1 MTNKQAIQIVLENK
15 DPSNAERLAAMYACD
30 DILEMDIDVWLSKD
44 VSEYLPQFPDI
55 AESLVEDLLKEDGI
69 SVERVANS
77 LTEVSRSMYYYVKFY
92 EILSSYD
99 MALSERW
106 QGERRMVCREILQ
119 RASCLAISTIE
130 SIEKQSLSFPCINHN

>member
-1 MTNKQAIQIVLENK
+1 MTNEQAIQIVLENK
-15 DPSNAERLAAMYACD
+15 NPSNAERLAAMYACD
-30 DILEMDIDVWLSKD
+30 DIIEVDIDVWLSKD

-77 LTEVSRSMYYYVKFY
+77 LTEVSRSMYHYVKFY
-92 EILSSYD
+92 ETLSSYD
-99 MALSERW
+99 TALSERW

-119 RASCLAISTIE
+119 RAVCWRQRNIE
-130 SIEKQSLSFPCINHN
+130 SVEKQSLSFPL

>member
-1 MTNKQAIQIVLENK
+1 MTNEQAIQIVLENK

-55 AESLVEDLLKEDGI
+55 AESLVEDLLKEDSI

-77 LTEVSRSMYYYVKFY
+77 LTEVSRSMYHYVKFH

-99 MALSERW
+99 MALSER
-106 QGERRMVCREILQ
+106 
-119 RASCLAISTIE
+119 
-130 SIEKQSLSFPCINHN
+130 

>member
-1 MTNKQAIQIVLENK
+1 MTNEQAIKIVLENK

-55 AESLVEDLLKEDGI
+55 AESLVEDLLKEDSI

-77 LTEVSRSMYYYVKFY
+77 LTEVSRSMYHYVKFY

-106 QGERRMVCREILQ
+106 QGGERMVCKEILQ
-119 RASCLAISTIE
+119 HAVRWRQRNIE
-130 SIEKQSLSFPCINHN
+130 SVEKQSFPFPF